1 MGISVRRAEQADLE
15 FVSQDGYIKPETV
28 GLKIERG
35 EVIVV
40 EVDAEPGGYLR
51 LEFLWS
57 VQPYISLIRVLERQ
71 RGRGLSRALLEY
83 LESELRGDGHTAL
96 YSSSQV
102 DEAEAQGWH
111 RHMGFEE
118 CGMITGLN
126 EGGVGEVFFRK
137 AL

>member
-1 MGISVRRAEQADLE
+1 MDISVRRAAQSDLE
-15 FVSQDGYIKPETV
+15 FVSQDGYTTMDAV
-28 GLKIERG
+28 RRKIGEG
-35 EVIVV
+35 EVVLV
-40 EVDAEPGGYLR
+40 EVDGEPAGYVR

-57 VQPYISLIRVLERQ
+57 IRPYVALIRVLDRY

-83 LESELRGDGHTAL
+83 VETDLRGEGHTAL
-96 YSSSQV
+96 FSSSQV
-102 DEAEAQGWH
+102 DEAEAQEWH